1 MKISSADLTSGI
13 EDENPPERFTFYALF
28 LIIQA
33 KHALFRSPRSTKTIR
48 SYSMRDGGEK
58 RLLTHKGQLSS
69 HEKSMGG
76 EIDEGFHLFS
86 LRD

>member
-1 MKISSADLTSGI
+1 MKISSAELTSGI

-33 KHALFRSPRSTKTIR
+33 KHALFHHALLKQSEVT
-48 SYSMRDGGEK
+48 SMRDGGEK

-76 EIDEGFHLFS
+76 EIDDGFHLFS